1 MATPPRFCH
10 RLVRLLACLIPLST
24 LLAAPAEARQLFRCG
39 NQYQDRP
46 CDDGGTQLQTTPKR
60 DSISADRP
68 VKKQLGASGAKPA
81 ASGAAAAAASA
92 AAAAASA
99 AARPTLRRPASKPSP
114 GAPAPGG

>member
-10 RLVRLLACLIPLST
+10 RLVRLLACLVPLST

-68 VKKQLGASGAKPA
+68 VKKQLGASGAKSA
-81 ASGAAAAAASA
+81 ASGTPAAAAAASA
-92 AAAAASA
+92 AS
-99 AARPTLRRPASKPSP
+99 RPTLRRPASKPSP